1 MREPMR
7 RGAGH
12 RRILIAGEGGSVLVT
27 AASSDAVALACE
39 GLAGPTKTPSG
50 LPVFPAD
57 RIPADLDV
65 DSVRLLPC
73 ESATAA
79 AIEAWAESRSVPIAR
94 EAVPVFSPPDGIR
107 VVAVSSATTG
117 SGKTALTRRVARA
130 LLRSSVRV
138 ACARHPIASLLLW
151 DRFDAS
157 VVSRPDALSAPRPL
171 EEREELAPLVG
182 AGIAVATGLDPESV
196 LRAAANEAGDGGV
209 VVWDGGGAA
218 KPWVEPDLH
227 LVAVDLLRP
236 PPVGADEH
244 IATAD
249 IVVMTKADSAPAN
262 RTQTTEEWV
271 REANPDAQVIL
282 ADLAV
287 GVSAG
292 GELAD
297 KRVVIVEDAPS
308 LVLGGLAA
316 GAGAV
321 AARRFRCGVVDPRPF
336 AVGAIAETLSRQPHI
351 GAVIPSLGR
360 TPEEIEDFVASVV
373 ATPGDAVL
381 WASNADP
388 TTILTGETRPVVR
401 AYGELTEVAGPALQ
415 EVLAPLL
422 PGHQ

>member
-1 MREPMR
+1 MRE
-7 RGAGH
+7 
-12 RRILIAGEGGSVLVT
+12 LIAGEGGSVLVT

-39 GLAGPTKTPSG
+39 GLAGPAETPSG
-50 LPVFPAD
+50 LRVFPAD

-65 DSVRLLPC
+65 DRVRLQPC

-79 AIEAWAESRSVPIAR
+79 AIESWAESRGVPLAR
-94 EAVPVFSPPDGIR
+94 EAAPVLSPPDGIR

-138 ACARHPIASLLLW
+138 ACARHPIANLLLW
-151 DRFDAS
+151 DRFEAS
-157 VVSRPDALSAPRPL
+157 VISSPDALSHSARPL

-182 AGIAVATGLDPESV
+182 AGISIASGLDPEGV
-196 LRAAANEAGDGGV
+196 LRAAAREAGDGGV

-218 KPWVEPDLH
+218 RPWIEPDLH
-227 LVAVDLLRP
+227 LVAVDLLRTP
-236 PPVGADEH
+236 PAGAEEH

-249 IVVMTKADSAPAN
+249 VVVLTKADSATAS
-262 RTQTTEEWV
+262 RTQATEQWV
-271 REANPDAQVIL
+271 RETNPDARVIL

-292 GELAD
+292 NELMD
-297 KRVVIVEDAPS
+297 KGVVIVEDAPS

-321 AARRFRCGVVDPRPF
+321 AAKRFRCGVVDPRPF
-336 AVGAIAETLSRQPHI
+336 AVGAIAATLSQQPHI

-360 TPEEIEDFVASVV
+360 TPEEIEDFVASVI
-373 ATPGDAVL
+373 ATPGDAIL

-388 TTILTGETRPVVR
+388 STILTGETRPVVR

-415 EVLAPLL
+415 EVLAPFL
-422 PGHQ
+422 PGHQLSGDPPL

>member
-1 MREPMR
+1 MREPIG
-7 RGAGH
+7 RGAG
-12 RRILIAGEGGSVLVT
+12 RRILIAGEGGSVLVA

-39 GLAGPTKTPSG
+39 GLAGPAKTPSG
-50 LPVFPAD
+50 RPVYPAD
-57 RIPADLDV
+57 RVPADLGV
-65 DSVRLLPC
+65 DRVRLLPC
-73 ESATAA
+73 EPATAA
-79 AIEAWAESRSVPIAR
+79 AIEAWAEARGVPLIR
-94 EAVPVFSPPDGIR
+94 EAVPVLAPPDGIR

-117 SGKTALTRRVARA
+117 SGKTALSRRVARS

-138 ACARHPIASLLLW
+138 ACARHPIAGLLLW
-151 DRFDAS
+151 DRFEAS
-157 VVSRPDALSAPRPL
+157 VISRPDALSTPRPL

-182 AGIAVATGLDPESV
+182 AGVSVASGLDPEGV
-196 LRAAANEAGDGGV
+196 LRAAANQAGDGGV

-218 KPWVEPDLH
+218 APWIEPDLH

-236 PPVGADEH
+236 PPDGADEH
-244 IATAD
+244 IKAAD
-249 IVVMTKADSAPAN
+249 VVVLTKADSAPAN
-262 RTQTTEEWV
+262 RTHTTEEWV
-271 REANPDAQVIL
+271 RETNPEARVVL

-292 GELAD
+292 NELTD

-308 LVLGGLAA
+308 LVLGGLVS

-336 AVGAIAETLSRQPHI
+336 AVGAIAETLEQHKHI

-360 TPEEIEDFVASVV
+360 TPQEIEDFAASVV

-388 TTILTGETRPVVR
+388 TTILVGETRPVVR
-401 AYGELTEVAGPALQ
+401 AYGELTEVAGPGLQ